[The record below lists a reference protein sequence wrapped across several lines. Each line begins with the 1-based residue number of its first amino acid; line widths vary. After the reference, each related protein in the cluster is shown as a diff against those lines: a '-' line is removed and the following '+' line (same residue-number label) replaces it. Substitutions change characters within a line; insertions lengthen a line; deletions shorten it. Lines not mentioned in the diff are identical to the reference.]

1 MLALYWRQ
9 IRPFEGHDLRQSTGE
24 RARILRAA
32 SAFRDIG
39 GPSLSLA
46 MVTAPDAY
54 QTAIDEIALCLA
66 QQPLYRLQ
74 RLPGA
79 ETSEPFLYDD
89 SFLHSNVS
97 RATLRAHGNAIELM
111 PGVASGLA
119 RLAGL
124 LKPAL
129 EIMWVDDV
137 RRMNMFLHA
146 DVPDIAGHLF
156 GRDRI
161 ALAAV
166 RRPG

>member
-1 MLALYWRQ
+1 VLALYWRQ

-66 QQPLYRLQ
+66 QRPLYRLQ

-79 ETSEPFLYDD
+79 ETSERSSTTTRSCIPT
-89 SFLHSNVS
+89 SHGRRCVHTAMRSN
-97 RATLRAHGNAIELM
+97 
-111 PGVASGLA
+111 
-119 RLAGL
+119 
-124 LKPAL
+124 
-129 EIMWVDDV
+129 
-137 RRMNMFLHA
+137 
-146 DVPDIAGHLF
+146 
-156 GRDRI
+156 
-161 ALAAV
+161 
-166 RRPG
+166 